1 MMVGRFKK
9 AFMAGSGCL
18 GASRWLLAIVLI
30 IVVKA
35 EGQDSGTG
43 LHEPSKASLSPAG
56 PQTARR
62 VAVIGGGA

>member
-1 MMVGRFKK
+1 MVGRFKK

-18 GASRWLLAIVLI
+18 GSSRWLLAIVLI

-35 EGQDSGTG
+35 EGEDTG